1 MRRWALSTVLIAA
14 ACTGAHE
21 PRGPKAA
28 ADRAPAT
35 RASTADATP
44 ASAPA
49 PRSERS
55 RELDLSQYFGDG
67 YPPSALREPGT
78 GIGSRGYGTWV
89 QPAPR
94 SGSLPL
100 GSIRVGGSIPLVDST
115 PLPGNGKCPRFV
127 KVERGFVCAGPRAT
141 LDMQS
146 AWMSAGR
153 WTEPA
158 PGTMPYQYA
167 LSVGVPMLK
176 RPVPPEKMRWKIGPR
191 ERPRMKGW
199 EEGHDELAELDP
211 IVPNGPIPDFLRDGG
226 EAPRAWGG
234 STGVLLK
241 MFPAGNMIAY
251 TRAFEAFG
259 ETWVLS
265 TDLSVIPARGLKRF
279 RVSEFHGVALGS
291 GVELPI
297 AWMRKRARAK
307 WRKGPA
313 GFEESGQSWAVKTW
327 VGLTGREESQGHRR
341 FLETAEP
348 GLFIEKSDATT
359 VEAQTKLPREVRG
372 RGKWIQVHVN
382 RGTLTL
388 YEGPKPV
395 FSTLMSPGKTNPTP
409 HGRYFIESKHHYS
422 SMGSGRGAFWIA
434 DVPWTIYFERPFA
447 IHTSYWH
454 EDFGQRK
461 SGGCINL
468 SPLDAKRVFDWAAPE
483 LPPGWD
489 TVQADGMGGGTF
501 VLIES

>member
-1 MRRWALSTVLIAA
+1 MRRWALSTVLMAA

-21 PRGPKAA
+21 PRSPKAA

-78 GIGSRGYGTWV
+78 GIGSLGYGTWV

-115 PLPGNGKCPRFV
+115 PVPGNGKCPRFV

-167 LSVGVPMLK
+167 LSVGVPM
-176 RPVPPEKMRWKIGPR
+176 
-191 ERPRMKGW
+191 
-199 EEGHDELAELDP
+199 
-211 IVPNGPIPDFLRDGG
+211 
-226 EAPRAWGG
+226 
-234 STGVLLK
+234 
-241 MFPAGNMIAY
+241 
-251 TRAFEAFG
+251 
-259 ETWVLS
+259 
-265 TDLSVIPARGLKRF
+265 
-279 RVSEFHGVALGS
+279 
-291 GVELPI
+291 
-297 AWMRKRARAK
+297 
-307 WRKGPA
+307 
-313 GFEESGQSWAVKTW
+313 
-327 VGLTGREESQGHRR
+327 
-341 FLETAEP
+341 
-348 GLFIEKSDATT
+348 
-359 VEAQTKLPREVRG
+359 
-372 RGKWIQVHVN
+372 
-382 RGTLTL
+382 
-388 YEGPKPV
+388 
-395 FSTLMSPGKTNPTP
+395 LMSPGKTNPTP